1 MRHVKIFEQFIAE
14 NLQDK
19 LAKKRALQKFNELK
33 FKSKIKGKQKEKVL
47 QFLDT
52 HWNFELQGTEVWCI
66 GGPSYDREKVIINKD
81 GDHHKLA
88 I

>member
-1 MRHVKIFEQFIAE
+1 MKTYEQFTAE

-19 LAKKRALQKFNELK
+19 LAKKRALRKFDELK

-66 GGPSYDREKVIINKD
+66 GGPSYYREKVIINKD
-81 GDHHKLA
+81 GEHHVLA

>member
-1 MRHVKIFEQFIAE
+1 MKTYEQFTAE

-19 LAKKRALQKFNELK
+19 LAKKRALRKFDELK

-52 HWNFELQGTEVWCI
+52 HWNF
-66 GGPSYDREKVIINKD
+66 
-81 GDHHKLA
+81 
-88 I
+88 

>member
-1 MRHVKIFEQFIAE
+1 MKTYEQFIAE

-19 LAKKRALQKFNELK
+19 LAKKRALRKFDELK
-33 FKSKIKGKQKEKVL
+33 FKSKIKGKQKEGVL
-47 QFLDT
+47 KFLDT

-81 GDHHKLA
+81 GDYHKLA